1 MLRAE
6 ILGFGV
12 AFLIVHLNVQ
22 WHAYVGDANRIVSLM
37 ELFVVC
43 IIVAAPHSSSSSNRL
58 VNNRNQNEHRMK

>member
-22 WHAYVGDANRIVSLM
+22 WHAYVGDADRIVSLM

-43 IIVAAPHSSSSSNRL
+43 IIVTAPHSSSSNRL
-58 VNNRNQNEHRMK
+58 VNNRNQNEQRMK